1 MGWVVGG
8 GASGCHFGWS
18 SWSHRDWLGTK
29 RTTMKT
35 IGLLGGMSWESTVT
49 YYQLINELVRDKLG
63 GLHSAKC
70 VLYSVDFAEIEVLQ
84 HAGEWQAAGRDL
96 ALAGQAVERA
106 GADFLLLC
114 TNTMHKVADFI
125 QAGLRIPLLHIADAT
140 GERVRAIGLERV
152 GLLGTRFTM
161 EEEFF
166 RGRLARQ
173 SGFETIVPGPEER
186 EAVHRIIYDEL
197 CVGILRPESKESLS
211 RIMNQLVEH
220 GVEGIILG
228 CTELGLLLGAA
239 DSPVPLFDTTRIHA
253 LAAVDLA
260 LRL

>member
-1 MGWVVGG
+1 
-8 GASGCHFGWS
+8 
-18 SWSHRDWLGTK
+18 
-29 RTTMKT
+29 MKT

-49 YYQLINELVRDKLG
+49 YYQLINELVRGKLG

-84 HAGEWQAAGRDL
+84 HEGEWQAAGRDL

-114 TNTMHKVADFI
+114 TNTMHKVADTVE
-125 QAGLRIPLLHIADAT
+125 AALRIPLLHIADAT
-140 GERVRAIGLERV
+140 SQRVRAFGLRRV

-173 SGFETIVPGPEER
+173 SEFETIVPGPEER
-186 EAVHRIIYDEL
+186 AEVHRMIFEEL
-197 CVGILRPESKESLS
+197 CVGILRRESKEILS
-211 RIMNQLVEH
+211 RVMNHLVEL
-220 GVEGIILG
+220 GAEGIILG
-228 CTELGLLLGAA
+228 CTELGLLVGEP

-253 LAAVDLA
+253 MAAVEWA
-260 LRL
+260 LR